1 MLYQIT
7 VTSHF
12 NMPLTASAM
21 SHRLRLV
28 SPPPSY
34 PPPLSTCN
42 LSTLSSTTPPVL
54 SLLCRHMYHLAYMR
68 LVNFPLPSSP
78 LHPRLSSTVIPPGY
92 CLSSMPCLRCVF
104 YCTLSSSPSLRIMYH
119 RPPPVSSTG
128 DVAVPSSIISL
139 PVIDCLQLQA
149 SQKSVQGGRMSIRFR
164 TTICGAESFSTSGLP
179 GPRVSRVMPRL
190 CEICS
195 GY

>member
-7 VTSHF
+7 VKSHF

-21 SHRLRLV
+21 SHHLRLV

-34 PPPLSTCN
+34 TPPLSTCN

-78 LHPRLSSTVIPPGY
+78 LHPPLSSIVIPPGY
-92 CLSSMPCLRCVF
+92 YLSSMPCLR
-104 YCTLSSSPSLRIMYH
+104 S
-119 RPPPVSSTG
+119 VSST
-128 DVAVPSSIISL
+128 VHCRLRLPSASCIIYLRRCHLPVPLPSPLALSPSPSSIVYTYRPPKSPSRAGGWL
-139 PVIDCLQLQA
+139 PD
-149 SQKSVQGGRMSIRFR
+149 
-164 TTICGAESFSTSGLP
+164 SGLQFF
-179 GPRVSRVMPRL
+179 GRRVFGLGDYQARMKA
-190 CEICS
+190 E
-195 GY
+195 